1 VCVQRPSEFPDAGKR
16 PLRIHIIDVRDPD
29 RIHYYYV
36 GLRGCDD
43 SSDAAQFLMRKAE
56 GLDEGSQALHVHGVA
71 EPIAKGCDLL
81 CDGKLLKKDV
91 IPDYDSEQD
100 LHRDEPYHSD
110 GQEVISS
117 EAMWSFLR
125 RHMNRSS
132 NGVTKGVGKACDAN
146 VHITLVS

>member
-1 VCVQRPSEFPDAGKR
+1 MCVQLPSDLPDTGKR
-16 PLRIHIIDVRDPD
+16 PLRINIIDFRDPN
-29 RIHYYYV
+29 RICYYYV

-43 SSDAAQFLMRKAE
+43 SSDAAKFLVYKVE
-56 GLDEGSQALHVHGVA
+56 GLDEGSQALHVHRVT
-71 EPIAKGCDLL
+71 EPIKKGCDLL

-91 IPDYDSEQD
+91 IPDYDSEKD
-100 LHRDEPYHSD
+100 LLRDEPYHSD

-132 NGVTKGVGKACDAN
+132 NGVTKGFGKTCEAN
-146 VHITLVS
+146 MYITLVS